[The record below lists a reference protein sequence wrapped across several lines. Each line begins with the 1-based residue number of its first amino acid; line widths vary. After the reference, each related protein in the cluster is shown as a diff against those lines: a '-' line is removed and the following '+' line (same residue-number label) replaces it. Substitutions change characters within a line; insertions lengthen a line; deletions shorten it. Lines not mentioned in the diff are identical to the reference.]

1 MENHFD
7 AFSKSLAESVS
18 RRDTLRRLGAVLAGA
33 VLAPLML
40 GTARA
45 GGPGRAAQTR
55 AKPSAKG
62 AREPSSFRA
71 DDCPPPLAN
80 CGGVCV
86 DLDFDPINC
95 GACGFFC
102 DIGESCLGGVCYF
115 V

>member
-33 VLAPLML
+33 VLAPLAL

-55 AKPSAKG
+55 EEPSAKG
-62 AREPSSFRA
+62 ARKRSSFRA
-71 DDCPPPLAN
+71 NDCGTLTD
-80 CGGVCV
+80 CDGICV
-86 DLDFDPINC
+86 DLGFDPYNC
-95 GACGFFC
+95 GACGFVC
-102 DIGESCLGGVCYF
+102 NIDESCLGGVCYT
-115 V
+115 VY